1 MDTGRKMV
9 HSPGVAK
16 LDRKKSGSLGAT
28 FSPYGERW
36 TVECAGGEG
45 PFLHSVAM
53 RKEFPPN
60 ILLVF
65 LYP

>member
-1 MDTGRKMV
+1 MI

-16 LDRKKSGSLGAT
+16 LDRKKSGSLGAP
-28 FSPYGERW
+28 FSPYGESW
-36 TVECAGGEG
+36 TVERVGEEG
-45 PFLHSVAM
+45 PFLHS
-53 RKEFPPN
+53 RYEKEFPLN